1 MENYR
6 QSLGKFVGGQAAGV
20 RDQGSGGREKGPRL
34 KLGALLGGFQEPE
47 VSRSLRRPPCGG
59 SFKLK
64 LGTVP
69 TGLRLDHGGDSYP
82 TPRRGANK
90 HCAYGAGYGVCP
102 PAEQGSGIRGQEGRG
117 LRFVVSHP
125 SVNGESPI
133 PGPRKRGGTLILW
146 MKNVIGTGATGQ
158 NGGQRL
164 RSGRWRVEVRAFPLI
179 AKSCDELGHSPCYR
193 DERATCRS
201 FSKMVR
207 DQKKTAG

>member
-1 MENYR
+1 VKKGDHGTGGPRDWGVRRRGLEIGWRSLVGIVRCCFYCAPGMENYR

-59 SFKLK
+59 PFKLK

-90 HCAYGAGYGVCP
+90 HCAYGAGYGV
-102 PAEQGSGIRGQEGRG
+102 
-117 LRFVVSHP
+117 LD
-125 SVNGESPI
+125 
-133 PGPRKRGGTLILW
+133 RK
-146 MKNVIGTGATGQ
+146 
-158 NGGQRL
+158 
-164 RSGRWRVEVRAFPLI
+164 
-179 AKSCDELGHSPCYR
+179 
-193 DERATCRS
+193 
-201 FSKMVR
+201 
-207 DQKKTAG
+207 